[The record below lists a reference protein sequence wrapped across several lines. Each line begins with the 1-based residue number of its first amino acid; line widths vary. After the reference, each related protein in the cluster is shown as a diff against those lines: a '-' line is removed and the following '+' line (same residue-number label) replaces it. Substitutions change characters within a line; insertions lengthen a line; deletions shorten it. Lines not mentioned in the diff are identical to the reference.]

1 MSEFLGNYGFFL
13 LITLFMVIC
22 HLGHGGHG
30 GRGRRDEEPG
40 KGGSS
45 PGGGHQH

>member
-1 MSEFLGNYGFFL
+1 
-13 LITLFMVIC
+13 LIALFMVIC

-30 GRGRRDEEPG
+30 GQGRRDEEPR